1 MTGMSPLPLCI
12 LSHSVTVAAWRD
24 ESCSVQRVE
33 PQMIHFEFSLSPGT
47 QEAPFL
53 PDSII
58 FFIKQL
64 KKLFLALIQKKV
76 IIPASLHCKAL
87 VPLYKFERR

>member
-1 MTGMSPLPLCI
+1 
-12 LSHSVTVAAWRD
+12 
-24 ESCSVQRVE
+24 
-33 PQMIHFEFSLSPGT
+33 MIHFEFSLSPGT
-47 QEAPFL
+47 QEAPFP

-64 KKLFLALIQKKV
+64 KKLFLPFIQKKV

-87 VPLYKFERR
+87 VLLYKFERR